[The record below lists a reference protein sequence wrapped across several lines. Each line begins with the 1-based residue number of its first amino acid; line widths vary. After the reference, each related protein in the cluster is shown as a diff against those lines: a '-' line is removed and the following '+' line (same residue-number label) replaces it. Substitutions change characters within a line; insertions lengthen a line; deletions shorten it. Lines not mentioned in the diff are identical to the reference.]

1 MIGTLLHTAG
11 VPFVYEA
18 SFPLPAGKA
27 GDAAG
32 ANAPPEDLRG
42 HRPDFYL
49 PDDPEAPVTAAGG
62 VCGLFAGGGGILR

>member
-1 MIGTLLHTAG
+1 MKSHGEVVIGTLLHTAG

-32 ANAPPEDLRG
+32 ADDPPQDLRG
-42 HRPDFYL
+42 YR
-49 PDDPEAPVTAAGG
+49 
-62 VCGLFAGGGGILR
+62 